1 MIKLFFKLIF
11 IILLG
16 YIIYIFIYP
25 LTVDVSFLK
34 KKAPELTAM
43 MKHRMKQWQEKG
55 KKIRLQKQ
63 WVSIDR
69 ISPYLVKAVLIGED
83 DKFYKHSGFDIEGIK
98 KAIEKDIK
106 EKKLKYGG
114 STITQQL
121 AKNLY
126 LTPSKNPVRK
136 IQEAIITWRLERTL
150 SKKRILELYLNIAEW
165 GEGVF
170 GAEAAS
176 RYHFGKSAIELSPM
190 EAARLA
196 AALPNPIKYSPSGNS
211 KFIEKRT
218 SLIYFIMQ
226 KRGIIKAEFTEPEKN
241 DSQPVFQEKI
251 EEEQMIPK
259 DSSESVQNLSK

>member
-1 MIKLFFKLIF
+1 MFKWFLKLIVF
-11 IILLG
+11 FVLIYLS
-16 YIIYIFIYP
+16 YIIIYP
-25 LTVDVSFLK
+25 FTVDVSSLK
-34 KKAPELTAM
+34 KKNPSITAM
-43 MKHRMKQWQEKG
+43 MNYRLEQWQREG
-55 KKIRLQKQ
+55 KKITLKKQ
-63 WVSIDR
+63 WVSIER

-83 DKFYKHSGFDIEGIK
+83 DKFYRHSGFDIEAIK
-98 KAIEKDIK
+98 KAIERDIK

-126 LTPSKNPVRK
+126 LSPSKNPVRK

-176 RYHFGKSAIELSPM
+176 RYHFGKSAFELNPM

-211 KFIEKRT
+211 KFIEKRAN
-218 SLIYFIMQ
+218 LIYFIMQ
-226 KRGIIKAEFTEPEKN
+226 KRGIIKEEFTETQKDESAPALQERGEEK
-241 DSQPVFQEKI
+241 QGIII
-251 EEEQMIPK
+251 ESTVSDP
-259 DSSESVQNLSK
+259 SSLK